1 MVTCIQK
8 ISELHRFQ
16 KKTISISSAKK
27 FDHRSSLLS
36 EHQECKL
43 RVVIQQDGV
52 IKADCGFCIYLL
64 VDVSLRSV
72 KIIRVVRLVKVEML

>member
-8 ISELHRFQ
+8 ISELHRFE

-27 FDHRSSLLS
+27 VKHRSSLLS

-43 RVVIQQDGV
+43 RVVIQNDGV
-52 IKADCGFCIYLL
+52 IKADCGFCIYSP

>member
-1 MVTCIQK
+1 MYPKNIR
-8 ISELHRFQ
+8 IASLR
-16 KKTISISSAKK
+16 KKTISISTAKK

-52 IKADCGFCIYLL
+52 IKADCGFYIYLL
-64 VDVSLRSV
+64 VGVSLRSV
-72 KIIRVVRLVKVEML
+72 KIIRVVRLVRVEML